1 MIFVFQ
7 QNVLIKH
14 TEEGGEHKL
23 TAVIADFGLAAPIPH
38 EKCVVFSCLCNVREG
53 VTFIY
58 CWRLNYWVLFV
69 FYEWIRVFRFLDFFL
84 RLWYF
89 V

>member
-53 VTFIY
+53 VTDLFIIGG
-58 CWRLNYWVLFV
+58 CF
-69 FYEWIRVFRFLDFFL
+69 FYEWIRVFRFL
-84 RLWYF
+84 
-89 V
+89 